1 MARSKNTPNDAREPR
16 ASTPSRSGP
25 ISSSASSP
33 ERPAGPLSIR
43 IAPEDRDVVKVNN
56 ANLTELKHA
65 CDDAMKRVSSCYR
78 AAD

>member
-1 MARSKNTPNDAREPR
+1 MARSKNTRNDDREPR
-16 ASTPSRSGP
+16 TLTPNRSDA

-33 ERPAGPLSIR
+33 ERPAGPLSIS

-65 CDDAMKRVSSCYR
+65 CDDALKRVSSC
-78 AAD
+78 